1 MLAGRLAQINVNLPV
16 KTDTTKQLERFK
28 QAVLECLDV
37 QELVPLVLNKMIEQI
52 EIGSLEV
59 VDSHKQKEITIVWRL
74 TGKVQRLF
82 ENLLGKYCK

>member
-74 TGKVQRLF
+74 TGKSAKVVRKFAGQVL
-82 ENLLGKYCK
+82 